1 MSKNTQSNV
10 MLFLNSYYA
19 SEEKNGSYIFH
30 LNNPISARRTN
41 VIKAELKKFTIPI
54 CFYNMTSSNNK
65 TIVTLTYKNISTS
78 VVSTETIT
86 LDIPEKNYTID
97 ELISYFSSIAYTGAS
112 LALSYDSQTL
122 KASLTAS
129 YTGHLIQVVQ
139 ISDGTTSQRQL
150 GFIPPQWNVNPI
162 GSETLSVTATN
173 ALNLNTTSVVF
184 FKTDLKL
191 ENRDSYGEKS
201 SILAKIKVDKT
212 FGEILHYSDDT
223 IIDFRLADNYI
234 DHLKIDL
241 LDDDFVPIDL
251 HGLHFHCTISF
262 TFENKGEVTYEDT
275 MLDKIGLHERILNE
289 INEADE
295 TDSD

>member
-1 MSKNTQSNV
+1 MSKNKQSNV

-19 SEEKNGSYIFH
+19 SEEQNGSYIFH
-30 LNNPISARRTN
+30 LNNPIAARRTN

-54 CFYNMTSSNNK
+54 CFYNMTPHNNTTSL
-65 TIVTLTYKNISTS
+65 TIVHKNISTS
-78 VVSTETIT
+78 AVVSQNI
-86 LDIPEKNYTID
+86 DIVIPEKNYTID
-97 ELISYFSSIAYTGAS
+97 ELITYFSSVSYSGVNII
-112 LALSYDSQTL
+112 LSYDSQTL
-122 KASLTAS
+122 KAKLTVS
-129 YTGHLIQVVQ
+129 YTGYYIQS
-139 ISDGTTSQRQL
+139 ITINSSSTSERQL
-150 GFIPPQWNVNPI
+150 GFLPNQTVSGVDVASLDLI
-162 GSETLSVTATN
+162 ATN

-184 FKTDLKL
+184 FKTDLNI

-201 SILAKIKVDKT
+201 SILAKIKIDKA

-223 IIDFRLADNYI
+223 IIDFKLADNYI

-241 LDDDFVPIDL
+241 LDDDFKQIDL

-289 INEADE
+289 INDADE

>member
-1 MSKNTQSNV
+1 M
-10 MLFLNSYYA
+10 
-19 SEEKNGSYIFH
+19 
-30 LNNPISARRTN
+30 
-41 VIKAELKKFTIPI
+41 IKAELKKFTIPI
-54 CFYNMTSSNNK
+54 CFYNMTSLNNK
-65 TIVTLTYKNISTS
+65 TVVTLTYKNISTNVS
-78 VVSTETIT
+78 STETIT

-97 ELISYFSSIAYTGAS
+97 ELIAYFSSITYTGGS

-129 YTGHLIQVVQ
+129 YTGHYIQVMM
-139 ISDGTTSQRQL
+139 ISNDTTSQRQL
-150 GFIPPQWNVNPI
+150 GFLPFQIITSSSDVA
-162 GSETLSVTATN
+162 TLSLVATN

-201 SILAKIKVDKT
+201 SVLAKIKVDKT

-241 LDDDFVPIDL
+241 LDDDFLPIDL
-251 HGLHFHCTISF
+251 HGLNFHCTISF
-262 TFENKGEVTYEDT
+262 TFENKGEMTYEDT
-275 MLDKIGLHERILNE
+275 MLDKVSLHEKILNE
-289 INEADE
+289 IEDADE